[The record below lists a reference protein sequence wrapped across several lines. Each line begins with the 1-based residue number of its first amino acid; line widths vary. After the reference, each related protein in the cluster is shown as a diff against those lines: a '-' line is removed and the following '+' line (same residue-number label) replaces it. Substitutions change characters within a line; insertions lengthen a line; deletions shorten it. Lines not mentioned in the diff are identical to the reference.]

1 MHATQQANRQETR
14 IITQIES
21 MLGIRLGHYASAI
34 QVSVENTVIVLRG
47 ELPSADLRQELVPA
61 IRQAGVLSQ
70 VSNCVQVSA

>member
-1 MHATQQANRQETR
+1 MHATQQPNRQETR
-14 IITQIES
+14 IITKIES
-21 MLGIRLGHYASAI
+21 MLGIRLGQYAAAI